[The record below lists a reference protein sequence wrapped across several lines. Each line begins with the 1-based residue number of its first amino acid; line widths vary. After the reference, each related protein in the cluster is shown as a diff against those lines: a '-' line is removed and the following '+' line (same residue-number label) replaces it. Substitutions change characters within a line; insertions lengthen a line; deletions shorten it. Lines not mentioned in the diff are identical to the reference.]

1 MFQFVFEGALLQ
13 LKQKRPAFVPL
24 LQLPP
29 DITIRTP
36 TEPKREPFQQI
47 LNPYLDTNI
56 VIVFHSIIDILKEMG
71 VTPSH
76 KFIFDQQPLPY
87 QTFGCWLLW
96 GADRPQTPVLAS
108 IRKARGNVPVR
119 VRGSIA
125 TVEVEKTSIRP
136 RAARTAR
143 HNQTNA

>member
-13 LKQKRPAFVPL
+13 LKQKRPAFAPL

-36 TEPKREPFQQI
+36 KEPKREPFQQI

-56 VIVFHSIIDILKEMG
+56 IIVFHSIIDILKEMG
-71 VTPSH
+71 ITPSH
-76 KFIFDQQPLPY
+76 KFIFDQQPLLY

-96 GADRPQTPVLAS
+96 GLTAPKPLFLAS
-108 IRKARGNVPVR
+108 IRKARGNVPAR
-119 VRGSIA
+119 GRGSIA
-125 TVEVEKTSIRP
+125 TAEVEKTSRRP
-136 RAARTAR
+136 IVAITAR
-143 HNQTNA
+143 QNHPNA